1 MESSLPSR
9 TCRVCG
15 TASPSPAAFCSLC
28 GQALSTTTTA
38 LRPDQPKPRWYHN
51 VWFVLLMISPFA
63 LGPFGLSLLW
73 KSSQFSPRAKAGL
86 TMFTIAWTL
95 LAVWYV
101 AAVMVPAVMK
111 EVNQF
116 NSTLSF

>member
-1 MESSLPSR
+1 MPE
-9 TCRVCG
+9 
-15 TASPSPAAFCSLC
+15 A
-28 GQALSTTTTA
+28 
-38 LRPDQPKPRWYHN
+38 PKPKWYHN
-51 VWFVLLMISPFA
+51 RWFVLLMISPVA

-73 KSSQFSPRAKAGL
+73 KSPQFSQRAKVGL